1 MVPLMDRAG
10 GHTLTHNDPVT
21 QRSALPAPM
30 TPRILPA
37 DRPRA
42 LRATLALAATQL
54 PVLAAVSWLKLS
66 PDFLCDRLF
75 GLSGGVVAMLTV
87 SFLLP
92 LSVLALCLPFIRI
105 GLQARASGEFPPAG
119 TPVWRDMPVLTG
131 RPARMRAWTLLA
143 LAPAC
148 ALLVVFG
155 AKVWSY
161 FGNGM
166 DLAQLDAHFSATCVA
181 PANERARQ

>member
-1 MVPLMDRAG
+1 MPANPLIR
-10 GHTLTHNDPVT
+10 
-21 QRSALPAPM
+21 PAN
-30 TPRILPA
+30 
-37 DRPRA
+37 RPRA
-42 LRATLALAATQL
+42 LRATLLLAATQL
-54 PVLAAVSWLKLS
+54 PILAAVSWLKLS

-105 GLQARASGEFPPAG
+105 GLLARASGEFPPAG
-119 TPVWRDMPVLTG
+119 TPLWQAMPVLTG
-131 RPARMRAWTLLA
+131 KRAQLRAWTLLA

-148 ALLVVFG
+148 ALLIVSG

-166 DLAQLDAHFSATCVA
+166 DMAQLDARFSAACGTTM
-181 PANERARQ
+181 NEKARQ